1 MPSTFVKS
9 STYFYRDSGESAAK
23 GAIADL
29 STVGVTERDDFS
41 QTFWMEV
48 GRLKAQGKISLADCF
63 AITLTNRTGGTLLTS
78 DHHEM
83 DRIVAAGLCN
93 IAFIRFSRDLL
104 LRNRLQEVSRAYDYC
119 VIDTAPN
126 LDAPTINALALS
138 DMTIIPVDSSHFA
151 LVGQVERKTLL
162 MLDGAGAHR
171 LAEQNALLELSR
183 LPTQRS

>member
-1 MPSTFVKS
+1 MIAFLRGEPGADVVENALLDATSDCMAHAINLCEVF
-9 STYFYRDSGESAAK
+9 YDFYRDSGESAAK

-48 GRLKAQGKISLADCF
+48 GRLKAQGKSSLADCF

-93 IAFIRFSRDLL
+93 IAFIR
-104 LRNRLQEVSRAYDYC
+104 
-119 VIDTAPN
+119 
-126 LDAPTINALALS
+126 
-138 DMTIIPVDSSHFA
+138 
-151 LVGQVERKTLL
+151 
-162 MLDGAGAHR
+162 
-171 LAEQNALLELSR
+171 
-183 LPTQRS
+183 